1 MGGKKEQPLWKGF
14 VTGSLGSMAGG
25 AASHPLD
32 LIKVRLQIQG
42 EAAVGGAVAQ
52 KLGPV
57 GMGVSI
63 VKTQGVPGLFKGLTA
78 SLLRQGV
85 YSGTRFGA
93 YDVIKSMLGSTSDN
107 PLPLYMKVP
116 AAMTAGAIGA
126 CVGNPADLAMVRMQ
140 ADGKLPVEQRRNYK
154 NAFDAILR
162 VSQEEGVTALWTGVQ
177 ATVNRAI
184 IVTVG
189 QIAAYDQCKQML
201 LGMDSFDDTIS
212 THFSASFMAA
222 FISSAMSHP
231 VDLAKTR
238 LMNMKNNEYK
248 GTLDCMAKTFRMEG
262 ALALYKGFSAT
273 YVRQCPYVVVTWV
286 VREQL
291 KKQMTTK
298 D

>member
-1 MGGKKEQPLWKGF
+1 MPAKEQPLWKGF

-32 LIKVRLQIQG
+32 LIKVRMQIQG
-42 EAAVGGAVAQ
+42 EAVVGEAAVQ
-52 KLGPV
+52 KLSPV
-57 GMGVSI
+57 GMGLSI
-63 VKTQGVPGLFKGLTA
+63 VKTQGVQGLFKGLTA

-93 YDVIKSMLGSTSDN
+93 YDVIKKMMGATPEK
-107 PLPLYMKVP
+107 PLPVYLKVP
-116 AAMTAGAIGA
+116 AAMLAGAIGA
-126 CVGNPADLAMVRMQ
+126 TVGNPADLSMVRMQ
-140 ADGKLPVEQRRNYK
+140 ADGKLPPEQRRNYR
-154 NAFDAILR
+154 NAADAIIR
-162 VSQEEGVTALWTGVQ
+162 VSKEEGVLALWTGVR
-177 ATVNRAI
+177 ATVNRAV

-201 LGMDSFDDTIS
+201 LTTDYFSDTIG
-212 THFSASFMAA
+212 THFTASFMAA
-222 FISSAMSHP
+222 FISSAISHP

-238 LMNMKNNEYK
+238 LMNMKHGEYK
-248 GTLDCMAKTFRMEG
+248 GTLDCMRKTASGEG
-262 ALALYKGFSAT
+262 MLALYKGFTAT

-291 KKQMTTK
+291 KKMMA

>member
-1 MGGKKEQPLWKGF
+1 MGKQEPLWKGF

-42 EAAVGGAVAQ
+42 EAAVTEGAMAK
-52 KLGPV
+52 KLGPF
-57 GMGVSI
+57 GMGSHI

-93 YDVIKSMLGSTSDN
+93 YDVIKNMMGATPEK
-107 PLPLYMKVP
+107 PLPIYLKVP
-116 AAMTAGAIGA
+116 AAMMAGAIGA

-140 ADGKLPVEQRRNYK
+140 ADGRAPPELRRNYK
-154 NAFDAILR
+154 NVFDAIMR
-162 VSQEEGVTALWTGVQ
+162 VSAEEGVPALWTGVQ
-177 ATVNRAI
+177 ATVNRAV

-189 QIAAYDQCKQML
+189 QIAAYDQFKQL
-201 LGMDSFDDTIS
+201 LLSTGSFSDTIG
-212 THFSASFMAA
+212 THFTASFMAA
-222 FISSAMSHP
+222 FVSSAMSHP

-238 LMNMKNNEYK
+238 LMNMKNNEYR
-248 GTLDCMAKTFRMEG
+248 GTLDCMMKTARGEG
-262 ALALYKGFSAT
+262 MLALYKGFSAT

-286 VREQL
+286 VREQI
-291 KKQMTTK
+291 KKVMASK

>member
-1 MGGKKEQPLWKGF
+1 MPTKEQPLWKGF
-14 VTGSLGSMAGG
+14 ATGSLGSMAGG

-42 EAAVGGAVAQ
+42 EAAVGEAAAQ
-52 KLGPV
+52 KLSPF
-57 GMGVSI
+57 GMGASI
-63 VKTQGVPGLFKGLTA
+63 LRTQGVQGLFKGLSA

-93 YDVIKSMLGSTSDN
+93 YDVIKSMMGATPEN
-107 PLPLYMKVP
+107 PLPIYLKVP
-116 AAMTAGAIGA
+116 AAMLAGAIGA
-126 CVGNPADLAMVRMQ
+126 TVGNPADLSMVRMQ
-140 ADGKLPVEQRRNYK
+140 ADGKLPPEQRRNYK
-154 NAFDAILR
+154 NAFDAIIR
-162 VSQEEGVTALWTGVQ
+162 VSREEGVLALWTGCQ
-177 ATVNRAI
+177 ATVNRAV

-201 LGMDSFDDTIS
+201 LTTSHFEDNLT
-212 THFSASFMAA
+212 THFSAAFMAA
-222 FISSAMSHP
+222 FVSSAMSHP

-238 LMNMKNNEYK
+238 LMNMKHGEYR
-248 GTLDCMAKTFRMEG
+248 GTLDCMRKTAAGEG
-262 ALALYKGFSAT
+262 VLALYKGFTAT

-291 KKQMTTK
+291 KQIMA